1 MIEESITST
10 INKTNIILK
19 RVINDEFK
27 SIKDSNIPKEKGIYI
42 IKEKGEKYFF
52 YIGSA
57 NKRTLDKRLKNH
69 LHGSLKNS
77 IVRKKLVEKWEQ
89 KKLKKEDLDKYYKKY
104 KNKLDDYIQNKCL
117 FILEDIKDFDEV
129 LVIEHLLILYYRE
142 ILRKKGFELLNDY
155 KE

>member
-1 MIEESITST
+1 MIEESITSV
-10 INKTNIILK
+10 INKTNMILK
-19 RVINDEFK
+19 RVINEEFK

-42 IKEKGEKYFF
+42 IKEKGEKYLF

-69 LHGSLKNS
+69 LRGSLKNS

-89 KKLKKEDLDKYYKKY
+89 KKLKKEDLDIYYKKY

-129 LVIEHLLILYYRE
+129 LAIESLLILYF
-142 ILRKKGFELLNDY
+142 RKKGLELLNDY